1 MQVDTIG
8 NFDFEL
14 YKENVLM
21 IRMPRRYYRVSDA
34 NYSVYDQKYKLN
46 EKESKKIQ
54 GTLEKNQVLIIR
66 GGMDIQYTK
75 YIAIDYFSNN
85 EVNHGYIITP
95 KDNPPYFETM
105 LTSENAKYVKYF
117 YEASINLYKNFKKKI
132 KNLYSI
138 SSNDTQSQIFV
149 DKGYT
154 EFEYLKEA
162 AEVIIEILD
171 DNQVPWYSPGNISS
185 DQKLQKNWWY
195 DLIIQLKE
203 QKVFCD
209 EISCKVIKS
218 IFNETFSEENLKKY
232 YFTIKIN

>member
-1 MQVDTIG
+1 
-8 NFDFEL
+8 
-14 YKENVLM
+14 
-21 IRMPRRYYRVSDA
+21 
-34 NYSVYDQKYKLN
+34 
-46 EKESKKIQ
+46 
-54 GTLEKNQVLIIR
+54 
-66 GGMDIQYTK
+66 
-75 YIAIDYFSNN
+75 
-85 EVNHGYIITP
+85 
-95 KDNPPYFETM
+95 M

-162 AEVIIEILD
+162 AEIINEIID
-171 DNQVPWYSPGNISS
+171 DNQVPFWN
-185 DQKLQKNWWY
+185 
-195 DLIIQLKE
+195 DLIVQVKE